1 MLSKTL
7 AVGLGRYKIGPKV
20 RELRLKKKL
29 GLVEL
34 GEHTS
39 LSAALLSKIERGRLF
54 PTLPT
59 LLRIAL
65 VFGVGLD
72 HFFAD
77 RDAKRSAAAVT
88 RKKDRLRLPDKP
100 DAASPAFFFESL
112 DYPATERRIDAYRA
126 EFPPQAATAEPHRHE
141 GSEFIYVLEGQLAV
155 TIEGED
161 YVLEQGDAMHFDAGA
176 LHAYRARGRALAA
189 AIFVIAPKEPLISR
203 R

>member
-1 MLSKTL
+1 M
-7 AVGLGRYKIGPKV
+7 
-20 RELRLKKKL
+20 
-29 GLVEL
+29 EL

-39 LSAALLSKIERGRLF
+39 LSPALLSKIERGRLF

-65 VFGVGLD
+65 AFGAGIE

-77 RDAKRSAAAVT
+77 RDAKRSAAAAT

-100 DAASPAFFFESL
+100 DAASPAFFFECL

-126 EFPPQAATAEPHRHE
+126 EFPPQAAAAEPHRHE

-155 TIEGED
+155 NIEGEE
-161 YVLEQGDAMHFDAGA
+161 YVLERGDAMHFDAGA
-176 LHAYRARGRALAA
+176 PHAYRAHGRTSAS
-189 AIFVIAPKEPLISR
+189 AIFVMAPKEPR
-203 R
+203 VARK

>member
-7 AVGLGRYKIGPKV
+7 VAGLERYKIGPKL
-20 RELRLKKKL
+20 RDLRLKKKL

-39 LSAALLSKIERGRLF
+39 LSPALLSKIERGRLF

-77 RDAKRSAAAVT
+77 TDAKRSAAAVT

-100 DAASPAFFFESL
+100 DAAFPAFFFESL

-126 EFPPQAATAEPHRHE
+126 EFPPQAATTEPHRHE
-141 GSEFIYVLEGQLAV
+141 GTEFVYVLEGQLAV

-161 YVLEQGDAMHFDAGA
+161 YVLGQGDAMHFDAGA
-176 LHAYRARGRALAA
+176 PHAYRAHGRAPAA
-189 AIFVIAPKEPLISR
+189 AIFVIAPKEPLVAR